1 MAAIASGDGRSRLG
15 WTVGTL
21 GAVGLRLPSPL
32 RWRGD
37 DASRSRAAI
46 GEALCFLV
54 RKLVAGR
61 GTQVPD
67 PEPDFRLLE
76 PPRAHRPA
84 LRRIC
89 YRTAVPSDE
98 SHRRDSVPA
107 PVTPPAFMRWNEIAG
122 DLWCIPGSGAACA
135 CYWLPDRERYQ
146 LTHRPVENR
155 LMKSDYAESFE
166 PRTGRPDHVVSGIKS
181 VR

>member
-1 MAAIASGDGRSRLG
+1 MAAIAGGDGRSRLG

-46 GEALCFLV
+46 GEALCFRV
-54 RKLVAGR
+54 RKPAAGR

-76 PPRAHRPA
+76 PPRGSPAGTSADLLPYERFPRTNHPFETAPRHRS
-84 LRRIC
+84 LRPR
-89 YRTAVPSDE
+89 
-98 SHRRDSVPA
+98 
-107 PVTPPAFMRWNEIAG
+107 FMRWNEIAG
-122 DLWCIPGSGAACA
+122 DLWCIPGSGAAC
-135 CYWLPDRERYQ
+135 YWLPDRERYQ
-146 LTHRPVENR
+146 LTHRPGENR
-155 LMKSDYAESFE
+155 LMQSDYAESFE